1 MRLPSGSVT
10 PARTLQKKALFVLNF
25 YFCNV
30 VDFCYNANVGY
41 TYPLPPLLNIGL
53 GVELAQCVC
62 GAQVIS

>member
-10 PARTLQKKALFVLNF
+10 LARTSQKKALFVLNF

-53 GVELAQCVC
+53 GVKLTRRAC